1 MPSIKDRR
9 LLHLLCG
16 PALFLLCLWL
26 LPETSLSFGARV
38 SIGAMLWMGWW
49 WVAMPVDPAVT
60 ALIPIALN
68 ALFGLVPMES
78 VTSLYFSDI
87 VVLLLGAS
95 VISATWEITGLDR
108 RIAISSLM
116 LLGPSVKTHIA
127 VWFLASVVLSSVLPN
142 AVVCALMVPVCVAMI
157 HFLAGENSDSM
168 KPLLF
173 VLLMA
178 IAWGC
183 GLGGLG
189 TPLGGAMNLVA
200 VSYLEQ
206 LTGHEYFYMEWVIK
220 MMPMMLLL
228 VGATLIFLFFI
239 RPKNLSLEKTR
250 GFVVAQYAKLPKIS
264 YDEKLA
270 LVLFI
275 APLILSF
282 ARELYAAWLPG
293 LKPAQLFLICGIL
306 CFVLSGKD
314 GKAFATWKLV
324 NPKIEWNLL
333 LLFAGGLALGHLL
346 TNTGATKTIA
356 AAITSLHLGEGLL
369 LLIVIV
375 AVTMVFVEVASNTA
389 AAAIAVPMAIGIASE
404 LGVDPVAYVYITAA
418 AFNTGFMFPTSI
430 RAIPIAYGL
439 SPSYLFRYGLAMA
452 IITIVLIA
460 AAGLVLFF

>member
-1 MPSIKDRR
+1 MHPEKSRR
-9 LLHLLCG
+9 LLHLICG
-16 PALFLLCLWL
+16 PVLFLFCIWL
-26 LPETSLSFGARV
+26 LPTTSLSLEASI

-49 WVAMPVDPAVT
+49 WVSMPVDPAVT
-60 ALIPIALN
+60 ALLPIALN
-68 ALFGLVPMES
+68 AIFGLVPMGS
-78 VTSLYFSDI
+78 ITSLYFSDI
-87 VVLLLGAS
+87 VVLLLGARI
-95 VISATWEITGLDR
+95 ISATWEITGLDR
-108 RIAISSLM
+108 RIAIKSLM

-127 VWFLASVVLSSVLPN
+127 VWFLSSVVLSSVLPN

-157 HFLAGENSDSM
+157 RFLAGENSDSM

-206 LTGHEYFYMEWVIK
+206 LTGREYFYMEWVEK
-220 MMPMMLLL
+220 MMPMMIVL
-228 VGATLIFLFFI
+228 VGATLVFLFFI
-239 RPKNLSLEKTR
+239 QPRNISLGKTR
-250 GFVVAQYAKLPKIS
+250 GFIVAQYAKLPVMS
-264 YDEKLA
+264 RDEKLA
-270 LVLFI
+270 LALFA

-282 ARELYAAWLPG
+282 ARELYADLMPG
-293 LKPAQLFLICGIL
+293 MKPAQLFLICGLL

-314 GKAFATWKLV
+314 GKAFATWKMV

-346 TNTGATKTIA
+346 TSSGATKVIASTIA
-356 AAITSLHLGEGLL
+356 GLHLGEGVL
-369 LLIVIV
+369 LLIVIA

-389 AAAIAVPMAIGIASE
+389 AAAITVPMVIGIAHE
-404 LGVDPVAYVYITAA
+404 LGADPVAYVYVTAA

-439 SPSYLFRYGLAMA
+439 SPAYLFRYGAMMA
-452 IITIVLIA
+452 VITIVLIA
-460 AAGLVLFF
+460 ATGVVLYF

>member
-1 MPSIKDRR
+1 M
-9 LLHLLCG
+9 
-16 PALFLLCLWL
+16 
-26 LPETSLSFGARV
+26 
-38 SIGAMLWMGWW
+38 
-49 WVAMPVDPAVT
+49 
-60 ALIPIALN
+60 
-68 ALFGLVPMES
+68 
-78 VTSLYFSDI
+78 
-87 VVLLLGAS
+87 
-95 VISATWEITGLDR
+95 
-108 RIAISSLM
+108 
-116 LLGPSVKTHIA
+116 
-127 VWFLASVVLSSVLPN
+127 
-142 AVVCALMVPVCVAMI
+142 
-157 HFLAGENSDSM
+157 
-168 KPLLF
+168 
-173 VLLMA
+173 
-178 IAWGC
+178 
-183 GLGGLG
+183 
-189 TPLGGAMNLVA
+189 
-200 VSYLEQ
+200 
-206 LTGHEYFYMEWVIK
+206 
-220 MMPMMLLL
+220 
-228 VGATLIFLFFI
+228 
-239 RPKNLSLEKTR
+239 
-250 GFVVAQYAKLPKIS
+250 AQYAKLPKIS

>member
-1 MPSIKDRR
+1 MPSIKDHR
-9 LLHLLCG
+9 LLHIICG
-16 PALFLLCLWL
+16 PALFLLCIWL

-38 SIGAMLWMGWW
+38 SIGAMFWMGWW

-68 ALFGLVPMES
+68 AFFGLVPMQAI
-78 VTSLYFSDI
+78 TSLYFSDI

-95 VISATWEITGLDR
+95 IISATWEITGLDR

-142 AVVCALMVPVCVAMI
+142 SVVCALMVPVCVAMI

-189 TPLGGAMNLVA
+189 TPLGGSMNLVA

-206 LTGHEYFYMEWVIK
+206 ILGHEYFYMEWVYK

-250 GFVVAQYAKLPKIS
+250 GFVVAQYAKLPKMS

-270 LVLFI
+270 AVLFI

-282 ARELYAAWLPG
+282 ARELYASWFPG
-293 LKPAQLFLICGIL
+293 MKPAQLFLIFGLL
-306 CFVLSGKD
+306 CFLLNGKG

-324 NPKIEWNLL
+324 CPRIEWNLL

-356 AAITSLHLGEGLL
+356 AAITSLHLGEGIL

-375 AVTMVFVEVASNTA
+375 AITMVFVEVASNTA
-389 AAAIAVPMAIGIASE
+389 AAAIAVPMVIGIASE
-404 LGVDPVAYVYITAA
+404 LGVDPIAYIYVTAA

-452 IITIVLIA
+452 IITTILIA
-460 AAGLVLFF
+460 AASLVLFF